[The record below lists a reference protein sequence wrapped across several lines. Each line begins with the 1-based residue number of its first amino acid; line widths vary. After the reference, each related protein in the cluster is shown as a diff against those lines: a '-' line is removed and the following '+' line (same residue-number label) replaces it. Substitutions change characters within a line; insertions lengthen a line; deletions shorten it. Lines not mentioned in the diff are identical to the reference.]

1 MVQAKEN
8 KLVDTNDC
16 SNFTGVQLSTWE
28 NSVNIDKLQMKFG
41 GKSYDTQL
49 INVSEKTEQKCE
61 IYFHKIAVGL
71 MFSQTEKMPRYS
83 QIQGKRR

>member
-49 INVSEKTEQKCE
+49 INVSEKQNRSVKY
-61 IYFHKIAVGL
+61 IFI
-71 MFSQTEKMPRYS
+71 R
-83 QIQGKRR
+83 